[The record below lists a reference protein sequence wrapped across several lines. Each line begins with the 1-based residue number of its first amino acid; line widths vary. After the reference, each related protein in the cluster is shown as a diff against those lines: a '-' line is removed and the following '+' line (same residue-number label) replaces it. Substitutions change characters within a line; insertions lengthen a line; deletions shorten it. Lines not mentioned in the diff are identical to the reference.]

1 MEAGPRDTAHGRHVA
16 EGDRERDD
24 AAPAPDAAEL
34 PCVPSART
42 ADDPLPGETF
52 PVETSPVGADAVVRS
67 GAAPQDDAG
76 AEVDADDEA
85 DEDGVNDENGVSDD
99 GPPPDEMFAGPEVE
113 VEIRPRRRLSAWHL
127 APVVGLAA
135 AGSLMF
141 AFPLAFD
148 FGDSGAVI
156 AMLGVL
162 ICSCAAGWG
171 LVAARKVGQNWPGL
185 PPRGSGRRADWRIML
200 AYAVTVIAVIL
211 LAVWRVARLR

>member
-1 MEAGPRDTAHGRHVA
+1 MEAGPRDTAHGRQVA
-16 EGDRERDD
+16 EGDRGRDD
-24 AAPAPDAAEL
+24 APAPGATDL
-34 PCVPSART
+34 PGVPSART
-42 ADDPLPGETF
+42 ADDLFRSPGLGGPAPAE
-52 PVETSPVGADAVVRS
+52 ADA
-67 GAAPQDDAG
+67 DA
-76 AEVDADDEA
+76 ED
-85 DEDGVNDENGVSDD
+85 DGVGNEDGVSDD
-99 GPPPDEMFAGPEVE
+99 GPAPDEMFSGPEVE
-113 VEIRPRRRLSAWHL
+113 IELRPRRRLSAWHL

-185 PPRGSGRRADWRIML
+185 PPRGSGRRADWRIAL
-200 AYAVTVIAVIL
+200 AYAVTVVAVVL

>member
-1 MEAGPRDTAHGRHVA
+1 MEAGPRDTAHGRHVT
-16 EGDRERDD
+16 EGDDERDE
-24 AAPAPDAAEL
+24 AAPVPGADL
-34 PCVPSART
+34 PLVPSART
-42 ADDPLPGETF
+42 GDDGFPGAESG
-52 PVETSPVGADAVVRS
+52 PEPHAPALELADAVDTPVDTD
-67 GAAPQDDAG
+67 PDVDPDID
-76 AEVDADDEA
+76 VDADDEVG
-85 DEDGVNDENGVSDD
+85 EDGVSDD
-99 GPPPDEMFAGPEVE
+99 GPPPDEMFPGPEVE

-185 PPRGSGRRADWRIML
+185 PPRGSGRRADWRVAL
-200 AYAVTVIAVIL
+200 AYAVVVIAVVV